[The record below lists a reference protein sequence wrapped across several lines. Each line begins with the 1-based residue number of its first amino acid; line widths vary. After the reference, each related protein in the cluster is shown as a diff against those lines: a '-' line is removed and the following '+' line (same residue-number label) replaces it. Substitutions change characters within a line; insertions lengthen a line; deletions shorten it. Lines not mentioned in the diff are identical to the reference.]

1 VAVALVEKRLKD
13 PATAQHFSATDLLSS
28 MRAAP
33 STHGFAPGVIS
44 GRIRQPGGVELDNP
58 VPELALATREY
69 ARQNGVDVFTAMHEV
84 AVLRKDLSEA
94 VWNQFQRSRGNGR

>member
-1 VAVALVEKRLKD
+1 
-13 PATAQHFSATDLLSS
+13 
-28 MRAAP
+28 
-33 STHGFAPGVIS
+33 
-44 GRIRQPGGVELDNP
+44 LDNP